1 MRTRWIIAAAV
12 AAGTLGLLASL
23 RVDRSWLARTD
34 VVQDALKQ
42 PKPGAAPPPVPV
54 AREGDRVPAL
64 VLPDPQGRPL
74 DLVRMT
80 AGRPALVN
88 VWATWCGPCVKEMPM
103 LDAFHRA
110 QAPNGVQVVGIAL
123 DDAGAVRDFMT
134 RYRIGYASLID
145 TPGQADAGVRLG
157 NPRGVLPF
165 SVLVDADGRIVEQW
179 VGPLEQDDL
188 DAWAARVRPGRDA
201 SPTRD

>member
-1 MRTRWIIAAAV
+1 MRTRWIIVAAV
-12 AAGTLGLLASL
+12 AAGALGLLASL

-34 VVQDALKQ
+34 LVQDALKQ
-42 PKPGAAPPPVPV
+42 PKAGAAPPPVPV
-54 AREGDRVPAL
+54 AREGDRVPSL
-64 VLPDPQGRPL
+64 VLPDTAGRAL
-74 DLVRMT
+74 DLGRMT

-123 DDAGAVRDFMT
+123 DDAGAVRDFMA
-134 RYRIGYASLID
+134 RHRIGYGSLVD
-145 TPGQADAGVRLG
+145 TPGPADAGVRLG

-165 SVLVDADGRIVEQW
+165 SVLVGADGRILEQW
-179 VGPLEQDDL
+179 VGPLEEGDL
-188 DAWAARVRPGRDA
+188 DAWAARAAA
-201 SPTRD
+201 SVGANPTGD